1 MTMFCTVARLV
12 ALGAL
17 AGVVVMVY
25 QSRAEMKRYLKIR
38 QM

>member
-1 MTMFCTVARLV
+1 MFCTIARLT
-12 ALGAL
+12 AL
-17 AGVVVMVY
+17 AALVGAGVMVY